1 MSTSQGSPVKA
12 IFFAFAANLGVAII
26 KSIAAFVTG
35 SASMLAE
42 AIHSFADTG
51 NQVLLLIGLKRSQIP
66 ATADHPLGYGKA
78 SYFWSFM
85 VAIILFSVGGLFSV
99 YEGVHKL
106 YSPEPLENLP
116 VALVVLSLSF
126 LLEGASLFGCVREIN
141 KMRGDRTIWQWL
153 HQSRNAELIV
163 VFGEDFAALFGLGLA
178 FIFVLIAGMTG
189 DGRFDA
195 LGSICIGVLLIVV
208 AIFVSVRVKS
218 LLLGRSADPDLIA
231 AIKVVIAGDDDIIDV
246 YNILTLQMGPKVMLA
261 AKIRMRKGV
270 EISAA
275 CEKINMLEVRLKEQF
290 PEIGWSFVEP
300 DVAD

>member
-1 MSTSQGSPVKA
+1 
-12 IFFAFAANLGVAII
+12 
-26 KSIAAFVTG
+26 
-35 SASMLAE
+35 
-42 AIHSFADTG
+42 
-51 NQVLLLIGLKRSQIP
+51 
-66 ATADHPLGYGKA
+66 
-78 SYFWSFM
+78 
-85 VAIILFSVGGLFSV
+85 
-99 YEGVHKL
+99 
-106 YSPEPLENLP
+106 
-116 VALVVLSLSF
+116 
-126 LLEGASLFGCVREIN
+126 
-141 KMRGDRTIWQWL
+141 MRGDRTIWQWL

-218 LLLGRSADPDLIA
+218 LLLGRSADPDLVA
-231 AIKVVIAGDDDIIDV
+231 AIKVVIAGDDDIIEV
-246 YNILTLQMGPKVMLA
+246 YNVLTLQMGPQVMLA

-275 CEKINMLEVRLKEQF
+275 CEKINRLEVRLKKQF

-300 DVAD
+300 DIAD